1 MPAPVTSDVR
11 RQSPLLTVLFWAGVG
26 LAPVAALILLVAD
39 GNTPL
44 RFAAVLAITSVVLIG
59 LSVALRPDGD
69 GDSVR
74 ADELQDELEELRRE
88 LRGEIVAAA
97 QRGNQAIDQ
106 AQRAQEA
113 VAAVR
118 RRLDATGAALAGAA
132 PNPAGAAPAP
142 EPAGAGRARVLAAE
156 PVDEVPAARS
166 RVPVPGNAQAGRGRV
181 PGPQEPAARWG
192 RSERVD
198 DDEPAYPRVAAG
210 NEPPAGDRLYGADRP
225 AAYGSAARPR
235 EQDRPEPTHRPGVVR
250 HTETVHVTTRH
261 TVVDGG
267 SAEPGGRYGGGYA
280 GQWTPPA
287 QEWTRGGGAEGRSRP
302 TDHSWGEREDRP
314 RPGYADDRR
323 PGDDRARPV
332 DDRARPGDDRAR
344 HADDRSWGGQPVAR
358 DEPAWT
364 GAQGGPGRRADRHE
378 PDLGGDEPGWRARH
392 DEPEWTDPRDAY
404 AQRPQRDDGRW
415 SEQREPERAAAPEPG
430 PALQA
435 DDTGEYWSQLRAG
448 DRWAAVR
455 DDDHGRELRVGER
468 RAEVHADA
476 SGTEYRMADRWASV
490 RHEEP
495 RRHEDARRYDEPSRH
510 DEPSRYDERD
520 PYRRAEPDDRPALP
534 VGGVPVPDEWR
545 PPHQRGH
552 QPEPAPERAG
562 RRRVEERYGYPPQ
575 DDAPRAGGSPV
586 TDRWR

>member
-198 DDEPAYPRVAAG
+198 DDEPAYRGWPPATSRRPATGCTARIDPPPTARPPALVNRTAPSRHTGRAWSGTPRRCTSRPGTRWWTVARPSRADGTAAG
-210 NEPPAGDRLYGADRP
+210 TPASGPRPRRSGPEAAARKDVPGPRTTRGVSGRTAPDPGTPTTAAPVTTEPVPSMIEPVPVTTVPGTPTTDPGAGSPWPGTNPPGPERRGTGQKSRP
-225 AAYGSAARPR
+225 PRARPR
-235 EQDRPEPTHRPGVVR
+235 RRRARLEGPARRAGVDRSARRVRPATAAR
-250 HTETVHVTTRH
+250 
-261 TVVDGG
+261 
-267 SAEPGGRYGGGYA
+267 
-280 GQWTPPA
+280 
-287 QEWTRGGGAEGRSRP
+287 
-302 TDHSWGEREDRP
+302 
-314 RPGYADDRR
+314 RR
-323 PGDDRARPV
+323 PLV
-332 DDRARPGDDRAR
+332 
-344 HADDRSWGGQPVAR
+344 
-358 DEPAWT
+358 
-364 GAQGGPGRRADRHE
+364 
-378 PDLGGDEPGWRARH
+378 
-392 DEPEWTDPRDAY
+392 
-404 AQRPQRDDGRW
+404 
-415 SEQREPERAAAPEPG
+415 RAA
-430 PALQA
+430 
-435 DDTGEYWSQLRAG
+435 RA
-448 DRWAAVR
+448 
-455 DDDHGRELRVGER
+455 
-468 RAEVHADA
+468 
-476 SGTEYRMADRWASV
+476 
-490 RHEEP
+490 
-495 RRHEDARRYDEPSRH
+495 
-510 DEPSRYDERD
+510 
-520 PYRRAEPDDRPALP
+520 
-534 VGGVPVPDEWR
+534 
-545 PPHQRGH
+545 
-552 QPEPAPERAG
+552 RAG
-562 RRRVEERYGYPPQ
+562 RRPGARACPTGRRHRRVLV
-575 DDAPRAGGSPV
+575 AVAG
-586 TDRWR
+586 R